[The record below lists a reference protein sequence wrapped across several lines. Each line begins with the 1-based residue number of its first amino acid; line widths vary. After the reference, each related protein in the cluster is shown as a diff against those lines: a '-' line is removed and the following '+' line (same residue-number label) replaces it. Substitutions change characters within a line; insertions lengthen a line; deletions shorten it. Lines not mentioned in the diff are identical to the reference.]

1 MMSNRCGGC
10 GAPKVRNGYQCPYCG
25 LQYVNNNETN
35 TQVDPRAVKQE
46 SISSHVEFS
55 ESPSYTAPIK
65 KRKFSFLLFF
75 ILLFT
80 FPFMA
85 VIYAIIS
92 SRKTD

>member
-1 MMSNRCGGC
+1 MSNRYGGC

-35 TQVDPRAVKQE
+35 AQINPRAVKQE
-46 SISSHVEFS
+46 AISSHVEFS
-55 ESPSYTAPIK
+55 EASNTTTPRRE
-65 KRKFSFLLFF
+65 RKFSFLLFF

-85 VIYAIIS
+85 VIYAVIS
-92 SRKTD
+92 NKKTN